1 MEAGFLNADN
11 RCGHPLDGSTHH
23 RVAGSELQS
32 QTSLAAALCFFIPPA
47 TTASVARPVTTR
59 RSRKWATP
67 VRWVGIHQILLSC
80 HVPERAT
87 AIPGPCED

>member
-32 QTSLAAALCFFIPPA
+32 QTSLAAALCFLFL
-47 TTASVARPVTTR
+47 R
-59 RSRKWATP
+59 
-67 VRWVGIHQILLSC
+67 QLL
-80 HVPERAT
+80 RQ
-87 AIPGPCED
+87 